1 MFINKI
7 GQQHLDYGTNCQD
20 YGYANEN
27 TKLVCDGC
35 SEGIHSEVGAITFS
49 HLFKHHPAPITE
61 RTRLIFDEQLIQLFG
76 QSADDIKNHLC
87 FTIMIV
93 EEAALNYYVSYCGDG
108 YIITQD
114 KAGEIRFQEIN
125 DGEYPKYYAYNYVDA
140 ARLANYKDG
149 VDFTTIAFSKEEYAN
164 VGIASDGLRFIDKC
178 PNYRGEFM
186 ELLKAG
192 KAIPLKRFINKHQA
206 LFKDDITIAF

>member
-20 YGYANEN
+20 YGYSDEKI
-27 TKLVCDGC
+27 KLVCDGC
-35 SEGIHSEVGAITFS
+35 SEGAHSEVGAITFC
-49 HLFKHHPAPITE
+49 HLFKYHPAPIGE
-61 RTRLIFDEQLIQLFG
+61 RTRRIFDEELIQIFG
-76 QSADDIKNHLC
+76 QSSEDIKNHLC
-87 FTIMIV
+87 FTIMLV
-93 EEAALNYYVSYCGDG
+93 EETEDYFFVSYCGDG

-114 KAGEIRFQEIN
+114 INGEISFNEIN
-125 DGEYPKYYAYNYVDA
+125 DGEYPKYYAYNFVNA
-140 ARLANYKDG
+140 SHLAHYKEG
-149 VDFTTIAFSKEEYAN
+149 AFFSFKVFNKNEYLN
-164 VGIASDGLRFIDKC
+164 VGVASDGLRYIDKC
-178 PNYRGEFM
+178 PEFRGEFI

>member
-1 MFINKI
+1 
-7 GQQHLDYGTNCQD
+7 
-20 YGYANEN
+20 
-27 TKLVCDGC
+27 
-35 SEGIHSEVGAITFS
+35 
-49 HLFKHHPAPITE
+49 
-61 RTRLIFDEQLIQLFG
+61 
-76 QSADDIKNHLC
+76 
-87 FTIMIV
+87 MIV

-114 KAGEIRFQEIN
+114 KTGEIRFQEIN

-140 ARLANYKDG
+140 AHLANYKDG

-178 PNYRGEFM
+178 PDYRGEFM

-192 KAIPLKRFINKHQA
+192 KVIPLKRFINKHQA
-206 LFKDDITIAF
+206 LIKDDITIAF